1 MTYAQRLS
9 IIVALDS
16 YLILVAVFFGFQFVQ
31 EAALTVY
38 TFEMLVI
45 SSLSLLIGHHLFSYI
60 FHVYKQILSGCQ
72 LAKNPCQL
80 VIKDC
85 RKSVIQ

>member
-38 TFEMLVI
+38 TFEMLAI
-45 SSLSLLIGHHLFSYI
+45 SSLSLLIGHHLFACI
-60 FHVYKQILSGCQ
+60 FHVYKQVWAYTGVRELFF
-72 LAKNPCQL
+72 
-80 VIKDC
+80 
-85 RKSVIQ
+85 